1 MTPIAY
7 QLLTSKRNFPLTV
20 IYLPLR
26 WCGFAY
32 RLFQSILGQN
42 QYYPEGAPAVPENR
56 LFAQF
61 HAPQTSQM
69 KVQILKQ
76 MCSTNSIVRAVFA
89 TVAIGMGVDVPN
101 IRQSVHVCPACSVKL
116 YFQETGRAGR
126 DGEPADAILYYN
138 NRDIANKRS
147 IMQNDMREFC
157 HENNDCLRRK
167 LLKSL
172 DYDYGIVKEPEEL

>member
-1 MTPIAY
+1 MVW
-7 QLLTSKRNFPLTV
+7 LC
-20 IYLPLR
+20 IY
-26 WCGFAY
+26 
-32 RLFQSILGQN
+32 LFQSILGQN
-42 QYYPEGAPAVPENR
+42 QYYPEGAPAIPENR

-76 MCSTNSIVRAVFA
+76 MCSTNSIVRVVFA

-101 IRQSVHVCPACSVKL
+101 IRQIVHVCPPCSVKQ

-138 NRDIANKRS
+138 NRDIAANRS

-157 HENNDCLRRK
+157 HENNDPRIVAK
-167 LLKSL
+167 FLKRL
-172 DYDYGIVKEPEEL
+172 KHFN